1 MQFEQYIESTV
12 KSRLRTIYDPE
23 VPLDIVSLGLIRQV
37 SVDKGMTCTVTYT
50 LTAPNCPAAELLPQQ
65 IQDVCNATEGIHHTV
80 LELTFDP
87 PWNPDCISEEGRYQ
101 LGII

>member
-12 KSRLRTIYDPE
+12 KGRLRTIYDPE
-23 VPLDIVSLGLIRQV
+23 VPLDIVSLGLIRSV

-65 IQDVCNATEGIHHTV
+65 IQDVCNATEGTHHTV
-80 LELTFDP
+80 LGLTFVP

>member
-23 VPLDIVSLGLIRQV
+23 VPLDIVSLGLIRDV

-65 IQDVCNATEGIHHTV
+65 IMDVGNATEGIHHTV

>member
-23 VPLDIVSLGLIRQV
+23 VPLDIVSLGLIRDV

-50 LTAPNCPAAELLPQQ
+50 LTAPNCPAAELLPQL
-65 IQDVCNATEGIHHTV
+65 IMDVCNATEGIHHTV

>member
-1 MQFEQYIESTV
+1 MQFEAYIENTV

-23 VPLDIVSLGLIRQV
+23 VPLDIVSLGLIRSV